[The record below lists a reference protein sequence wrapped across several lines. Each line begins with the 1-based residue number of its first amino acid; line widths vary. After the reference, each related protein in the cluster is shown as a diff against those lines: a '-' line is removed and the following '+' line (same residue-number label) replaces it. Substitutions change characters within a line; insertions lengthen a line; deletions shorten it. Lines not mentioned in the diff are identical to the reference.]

1 MSPFLPVHLRVGD
14 IDEAAAFYAL
24 VLGMQGERT
33 ANEEHTFRFMN
44 RTLVCFGPLSDGY
57 YHVQVTSTPSEL
69 LVGDVVAVFN
79 AVCKSGT
86 DILMPLQW
94 HPWGEYSFYA
104 IDAWGNSMNIIQA
117 DTYTGE
123 DIAVTL
129 N

>member
-1 MSPFLPVHLRVGD
+1 MTLPLPVHLRVGD

-24 VLGMQGERT
+24 VLGTPGERT
-33 ANEEHTFRFMN
+33 ANEEHTFRFMD
-44 RTLVCFGPLSDGY
+44 RTLVCFGPRSDGY
-57 YHVQVTSTPSEL
+57 YHVHVTSTPSEL
-69 LVGDVVAVFN
+69 LVDNAEAVFN
-79 AVCKSGT
+79 AVCKNGT

-123 DIAVTL
+123 DIAPTL